1 MGSLDIRLKRA
12 YEPAEAADGYRVLV
26 DRIWPRG
33 LSREDAQVDEWAR
46 ELAPSD
52 SLRRW
57 YGHDPRR
64 FEGFRRRYVRELSR
78 ERRTLAEL
86 RRRARDGPL
95 TLVFAARDVEH
106 SNAEVL
112 ASVLRRG
119 LR

>member
-1 MGSLDIRLKRA
+1 
-12 YEPAEAADGYRVLV
+12 VLV

-33 LSREDAQVDEWAR
+33 LSREAAQIDGWAR

-64 FEGFRRRYVRELSR
+64 FDELRRRYVEELKSLR
-78 ERRTLAEL
+78 DRLAEL
-86 RRRARDGPL
+86 RRRARSGTL
-95 TLVFAARDVEH
+95 TLAFATRDVEH
-106 SNAEVL
+106 SNAAVL